1 MLDHQRDY
9 LAKLVRRAA
18 LEVGIR
24 RFPGRDEPSVLHD
37 IPPIRL
43 DAPRQANHGDLACN
57 LALQLARVWR
67 AAPGEL
73 AQEIADRMREADAR
87 ERALLARL
95 DVAGAGFINIRLHRR
110 AWQEVLSQVL
120 RERDRFGWREALD
133 TQPPIM
139 VEFVSANPT
148 GPLHVGHGRQAALG
162 DAICAMLEATGH
174 RVHREFYYNDAGA
187 QIENLVASVQA
198 RLKGIAPHDP
208 AFPADG
214 YRGDYITDIAQ
225 AYLERQT
232 VRAHQ
237 SAAVTGAADPEDREA
252 IRSFAVTYLRH
263 EQDRDLDAF
272 GLRFDAYFLESSLYR
287 SGEVEALVERLMERG
302 HCYLHD
308 GALWLRSTSF
318 GDDKDRVMRK
328 TEGGY
333 TYFVPDVAYHRN
345 KWARGF
351 RQVIN
356 VQGADH
362 HGTTARVRAGL
373 QALDEGIAPEF
384 PRYVLHKMVTV
395 MRGGEEVKI
404 SKRAGSYVTLRDLM
418 LWSGEG
424 EITRGRDAVRFFL
437 LSRRADTEFVFD
449 IDLARSRS
457 DDNPVYYVQYA
468 HARICAVLRQAKALH
483 HWSPPQATDV
493 ELLEVLQSAHETA
506 LLQLIAQW
514 PRILGEAAEEL
525 APHAVVFFLRD
536 LAAALHGWYNAERFL
551 VDDARLRNAR
561 LLLLWSVGELL
572 RGALALLG
580 LSAPEAM

>member
-67 AAPGEL
+67 APPGEL

-302 HCYLHD
+302 HCYLRD

>member
-1 MLDHQRDY
+1 
-9 LAKLVRRAA
+9 
-18 LEVGIR
+18 
-24 RFPGRDEPSVLHD
+24 VLHD

-95 DVAGAGFINIRLHRR
+95 EVAGAGFINIRLHRR

-120 RERDRFGWREALD
+120 RERDRFGWHEALD

-237 SAAVTGAADPEDREA
+237 SATVTGAADPEDREA

-506 LLQLIAQW
+506 LLQLLAQW

>member
-95 DVAGAGFINIRLHRR
+95 EVAGAGFINIRLHRR

-120 RERDRFGWREALD
+120 RERDRFGWHEALD

-237 SAAVTGAADPEDREA
+237 SATVTGAADPEDREA

-302 HCYLHD
+302 HCYLYD

-506 LLQLIAQW
+506 LLQLLAQW

-536 LAAALHGWYNAERFL
+536 LASALHGWYNAERFL

>member
-95 DVAGAGFINIRLHRR
+95 EVAGAGFINIRLHRR

-120 RERDRFGWREALD
+120 RERDRFGWHEALD

-208 AFPADG
+208 AFPVDG

-302 HCYLHD
+302 HCYLRD